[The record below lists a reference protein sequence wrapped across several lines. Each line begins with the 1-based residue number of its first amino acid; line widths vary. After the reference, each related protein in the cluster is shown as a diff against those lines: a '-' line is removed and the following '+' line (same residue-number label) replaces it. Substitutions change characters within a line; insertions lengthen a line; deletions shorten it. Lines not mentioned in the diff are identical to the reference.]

1 MATLKRTSR
10 SRPRRDTPL
19 ARSTVL
25 RGTLIFVVFGIFMY
39 FSLTLYNGVPGKG
52 YEHVSISVP
61 TVGNLLSHD
70 AVRIGGKRIGQV
82 QKIDLGNDGRPRIDL
97 QLTPGT
103 KLPKDTTVTIRA
115 NGLLGA
121 RYVQLVPGK
130 SSDFLADG
138 ATIRGGADSFTN
150 GVPEFVDTF
159 DEPTRKSTQDVLREL
174 STGFVGT
181 GGALN
186 GVVKNLAIGPPKF
199 GDINQAILDR
209 KDSASRLITSLN
221 SAMGALE
228 PNKRYNRPFLQHAAD
243 AASPF
248 VTERKAVQ
256 DTLSKAP
263 AALAAATDG
272 LTRGRALLRSVR
284 EFASAAAVTLP
295 PAPQALGDLSA
306 LMAQAPGPL
315 RRLKVSTDVLL
326 PAAAEGAKQVLRGL
340 DPMLPRLN
348 TTINLLRPQADYL
361 ARHGCDVINFGSVM
375 RSMTG
380 FGQAGSGPAGPAMAF
395 RLELVAAD
403 PASILGVK
411 ANEGDTI
418 LPFKRDAYEAPCKYL
433 SQPYPLLGQNPLDT
447 PAR

>member
-1 MATLKRTSR
+1 MA
-10 SRPRRDTPL
+10 
-19 ARSTVL
+19 
-25 RGTLIFVVFGIFMY
+25 
-39 FSLTLYNGVPGKG
+39 
-52 YEHVSISVP
+52 
-61 TVGNLLSHD
+61 
-70 AVRIGGKRIGQV
+70 
-82 QKIDLGNDGRPRIDL
+82 
-97 QLTPGT
+97 
-103 KLPKDTTVTIRA
+103 
-115 NGLLGA
+115 
-121 RYVQLVPGK
+121 
-130 SSDFLADG
+130 
-138 ATIRGGADSFTN
+138 
-150 GVPEFVDTF
+150 
-159 DEPTRKSTQDVLREL
+159 
-174 STGFVGT
+174 
-181 GGALN
+181 
-186 GVVKNLAIGPPKF
+186 
-199 GDINQAILDR
+199 
-209 KDSASRLITSLN
+209 
-221 SAMGALE
+221 ALE
-228 PNKRYNRPFLQHAAD
+228 PNKQYNRPFLQHGAD

-272 LTRGRALLRSVR
+272 LTRGRALLGAVR

-315 RRLKVSTDVLL
+315 RRLKVSTDVYL

-340 DPMLPRLN
+340 DPLLPRLN

-380 FGQAGSGPAGPAMAF
+380 FGQTGSGPAGPAMAF

-433 SQPYPLLGQNPLDT
+433 SQPYPLLGQNPLDA